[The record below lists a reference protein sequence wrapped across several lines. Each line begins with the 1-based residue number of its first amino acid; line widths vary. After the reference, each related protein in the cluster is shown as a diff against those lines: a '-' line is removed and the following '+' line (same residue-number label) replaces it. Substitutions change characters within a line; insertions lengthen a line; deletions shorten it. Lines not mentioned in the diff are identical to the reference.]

1 MKPRSLSRPSLR
13 LCLAS
18 AVLLLAACGGGSGEA
33 PPPAPGAPADTTG
46 PVITI
51 TDSVADAVATGDVVF
66 TFNFNEDVG
75 TSFTADDVTVTGGT
89 KGTFTRVSGTRATL
103 VAVPTP
109 NSTGSLQ
116 ISVAA
121 NAALDARG
129 NGNTATSSQQAYE
142 TAVRTQ
148 MSLPVSFDAADI
160 GYGLVGFG
168 GAEASSIVT
177 DPTDAANKVAKVVR
191 AAAAETYAG
200 TTVTDTRA
208 GVQLGFAPKIPFNT
222 TDTRMSVR
230 VWSPDAGIPVRLKVE
245 DSSDPNK
252 SVETEA
258 TVTTAAGWQTLT
270 FDFMNQA
277 TGTSALNLAFNYN
290 KATIF
295 FDFGRAKAQAVEKTY
310 YFDDLAFVPG
320 AGGGGG
326 GGGGGSCGT
335 TEPTCAPTT
344 VVPAGST
351 VIYSDATVLA
361 GVDTLPNWGQSPPV
375 IGSEPTLAG
384 NKSLKYVFGGTALY
398 QGIDWSSTPQD
409 VSGKTTLHLDF
420 FSPDITSVKVS
431 IISAGKENAVTRA
444 VTAGSWNA
452 IDIDLAL
459 YTVPDKTAIIQIK
472 LEPNV
477 AGTLYV
483 DNIYFHGGA
492 GGGGGGCGTTD
503 PTCAPTTSIPA
514 GSTVIYSDAAAIGGL
529 DTLPN
534 WGQSPPVIGTE
545 PTLAGN
551 KSLKYVFGGTALYQ
565 GIDWSSTPQDVS
577 GKTTLHLDFF
587 SPDITSVKVSIIS
600 AGKENAVTRAVTAG
614 SWNAIDIDLA
624 LYTVP
629 DKTAIIQIKLEPNVA
644 GTLYVDNIY
653 FHGSAGGG
661 GGGCGTTEPTCAPAT
676 SIPAGSNV
684 IYSDAASIA
693 GLDAFPVW
701 GQSPPVVG
709 SEPVIAGN
717 KSLKYTFGALYQGI
731 DWSGS
736 PQDVSGKATLH
747 LDVWSANVASVKVSL
762 IGGGSENGITKT
774 LTAGGWNSLDID
786 LSLYTSPDKTKII
799 QIKLE
804 PNVAGTIYVDNIYF
818 HGTAAGGG
826 GGGTG
831 TFTGGIFSSDYSGNL
846 GAGTAKSDKGGNV
859 GFFYDPR
866 LFAVKVFEDGSVCGS
881 ACNPGGIF
889 NFYYGIGKPAT
900 PTYADAYFGA
910 FVNAPGNTSA
920 DASAYSKLKL
930 KFWGDAESWEK
941 PNFTAQVDVLLQGP
955 TNAACT
961 NPSGRPEIT
970 KAVAAQKIG
979 AGSDYTIPKTDFVLT
994 ASCGGAY
1001 TVDSVWSA
1009 VGAVVV
1015 RLTGS
1020 SNLNYVNLTNST
1032 PPSYP
1037 TFINVGP
1044 ISFIN

>member
-326 GGGGGSCGT
+326 GGGS
-335 TEPTCAPTT
+335 
-344 VVPAGST
+344 
-351 VIYSDATVLA
+351 
-361 GVDTLPNWGQSPPV
+361 
-375 IGSEPTLAG
+375 
-384 NKSLKYVFGGTALY
+384 
-398 QGIDWSSTPQD
+398 
-409 VSGKTTLHLDF
+409 
-420 FSPDITSVKVS
+420 
-431 IISAGKENAVTRA
+431 
-444 VTAGSWNA
+444 
-452 IDIDLAL
+452 
-459 YTVPDKTAIIQIK
+459 
-472 LEPNV
+472 
-477 AGTLYV
+477 
-483 DNIYFHGGA
+483 
-492 GGGGGGCGTTD
+492 CGTTD

-514 GSTVIYSDAAAIGGL
+514 GSTVIYSDAAAIAGL

-534 WGQSPPVIGTE
+534 WGQSPPVIGSE

-661 GGGCGTTEPTCAPAT
+661 GGGCGTTEPTCAPTT

>member
-1 MKPRSLSRPSLR
+1 MKPRIPSRPSTR
-13 LCLAS
+13 LLLAS
-18 AVLLLAACGGGSGEA
+18 AALLLVAACGGGSGEA

-89 KGTFTRVSGTRATL
+89 KGTFTRDSGTRATL
-103 VAVPTP
+103 VVTPTP
-109 NSTGSLQ
+109 NSTGTILV
-116 ISVAA
+116 SVAA
-121 NAALDARG
+121 SAALDAQG
-129 NGNTATSSQQAYE
+129 NGNALTTSQQAYE
-142 TAVRTQ
+142 TMVRTQ
-148 MSLPVSFDAADI
+148 MALPVSFDAADV

-168 GAEASSIVT
+168 GAEDSSIVA
-177 DPTDAANKVAKVVR
+177 DPTNAANKVAKVVR

-200 TTVTDTRA
+200 TTVTDTVA
-208 GVQLGFAPKIPFNT
+208 GVQRGFSPKIPFNT

-230 VWSPDAGIPVRLKVE
+230 VWSPDANIPVRLKVE
-245 DSSDPNK
+245 DSADPNK

-270 FDFMNQA
+270 FNFSNQA
-277 TGTSALNLAFNYN
+277 TGTAALNLAYNYN

-295 FDFGRAKAQAVEKTY
+295 FDFGRAKASAVQKTY
-310 YFDDLAFVPG
+310 YFDDLSFVPG
-320 AGGGGG
+320 AAGG

-335 TEPTCAPTT
+335 TDPTCAPTT
-344 VVPAGST
+344 AIPAGST
-351 VIYSDATVLA
+351 VIYSDAAVIA
-361 GVDTLPNWGQSPPV
+361 GLDTLPNWGQSPPV
-375 IGSEPTLAG
+375 IGTEPTIAG

-398 QGIDWSSTPQD
+398 QGIDWSSTPVD
-409 VSGKTTLHLDF
+409 VSGTTTLHLDF
-420 FSPDITSVKVS
+420 FSGDIASVKVS
-431 IISAGKENAVTRA
+431 IISAGKENAVTRT
-444 VTAGSWNA
+444 VTPGSWNS

-459 YTVPDKTAIIQIK
+459 YTVPDKTQIIQIK

-483 DNIYFHGGA
+483 DNIYFHGTAA
-492 GGGGGGCGTTD
+492 GGVVACGTTE
-503 PTCAPTTSIPA
+503 PTCAPTTSIPV
-514 GSTVIYSDAAAIGGL
+514 GSTVIYSDA
-529 DTLPN
+529 
-534 WGQSPPVIGTE
+534 
-545 PTLAGN
+545 GN
-551 KSLKYVFGGTALYQ
+551 
-565 GIDWSSTPQDVS
+565 
-577 GKTTLHLDFF
+577 
-587 SPDITSVKVSIIS
+587 IT
-600 AGKENAVTRAVTAG
+600 
-614 SWNAIDIDLA
+614 
-624 LYTVP
+624 
-629 DKTAIIQIKLEPNVA
+629 
-644 GTLYVDNIY
+644 
-653 FHGSAGGG
+653 
-661 GGGCGTTEPTCAPAT
+661 
-676 SIPAGSNV
+676 
-684 IYSDAASIA
+684 

-709 SEPVIAGN
+709 SEPTIAGN
-717 KSLKYTFGALYQGI
+717 KSLKYVFGALYQGI
-731 DWSGS
+731 DWASN
-736 PQDVSGKATLH
+736 PQNVSGKAMLH
-747 LDVWSANVASVKVSL
+747 LDIWSANVASVKVSL

-774 LTAGGWNSLDID
+774 LTAGAWNSLDID

-831 TFTGGIFSSDYSGNL
+831 TFAGGIFSSDYSGNL
-846 GAGTAKSDKGGNV
+846 GANTAMSDKGGSV
-859 GFFYDPR
+859 GFFVDPR
-866 LFAVKVFEDGSVCGS
+866 LFAIKIFEDGSVCGS
-881 ACNPGGIF
+881 ACNPGGVY

-900 PTYADAYFGA
+900 PTYADAYFGGY
-910 FVNAPGNTSA
+910 VNAPGNTTA
-920 DASAYSKLKL
+920 DASAFAKVTL

-961 NPSGRPEIT
+961 NPSGRSEST
-970 KAVAAQKIG
+970 KTVAAQKIG
-979 AGSDYTIPKTDFVLT
+979 AGSDYTIAKTDFVLT

-1001 TVDSVWSA
+1001 TVNSVWSA

-1020 SNLNYVNLTNST
+1020 GNLNYVNLTNST

-1037 TFINVGP
+1037 TFLNIGP